1 VKVQANPTVAADAPL
16 TEAEIAEL
24 RALLAPSLEQL
35 DEATLFEVARGAV
48 RLLRE
53 VQRLRSLEHVRSRCD
68 GYCGSSF
75 GAGCDAADKVA
86 LRAEVQRLR
95 EERDRAEVQ
104 LSESNDRRVELGREN
119 TRLRARFE
127 EAIGERNA
135 AEAERDRLM
144 GLFDAVGMGEYNV
157 LALVDHW
164 SEEHG
169 AMMAEGHRLAA
180 ENERLRKA
188 VDGFVQEVESAER
201 HFERPRGGM
210 QVPFFG
216 DFVGAER
223 IPSLRSRLAWWA
235 RHLKAALAGPGP
247 GEGEA

>member
-95 EERDRAEVQ
+95 EERDRLQ
-104 LSESNDRRVELGREN
+104 K
-119 TRLRARFE
+119 
-127 EAIGERNA
+127 
-135 AEAERDRLM
+135 
-144 GLFDAVGMGEYNV
+144 LFDDAGEGTYDV
-157 LALVDHW
+157 LALLDHW
-164 SEEHG
+164 IEAHG

-180 ENERLRKA
+180 ENERLRQA
-188 VDGFVQEVESAER
+188 AGGFVQEVESAER

-210 QVPFFG
+210 QVPFHG
-216 DFVGAER
+216 DFAGVNQTPGV
-223 IPSLRSRLAWWA
+223 RSRLAWWA

>member
-1 VKVQANPTVAADAPL
+1 VKVQANPTVAADGPL

-180 ENERLRKA
+180 ENERLRALLDISGRPCDSRCRRQSYPDK
-188 VDGFVQEVESAER
+188 GSA
-201 HFERPRGGM
+201 PC
-210 QVPFFG
+210 
-216 DFVGAER
+216 DCGAQ
-223 IPSLRSRLAWWA
+223 AHNA
-235 RHLKAALAGPGP
+235 RVAAALAGPGP